1 MKTSLHSTRS
11 SQTGFALISVLAL
24 VSLAA
29 LTATAF
35 LASARLERSAT
46 RPIGETTRLQM
57 ALNTGRECAA
67 EVLNRVG
74 EPNWNF
80 VTTYWRTNLA
90 DELGYPLVGKASATN
105 NLVWYYYCGFTPAT
119 WTNLVGTDM
128 NQRIRATNTICQAT
142 FSNDIANFMVGA
154 TAGFTTNPPANSKIC
169 TEIPMVGGR
178 TSRPVGWVYIK
189 QDIRTN
195 TSTTNTIN
203 VPVARFAY
211 FIEDLQG
218 LIDAE
223 RMGGLTTR
231 TSGTNSEEIAITN
244 ATGTSGGT
252 IVSAAN
258 LANFTSNRGQYI
270 TPSMLLQT
278 NGGVIANTNDLRY
291 FASRLRSCYWRTTD
305 NCWDRVPMVPISST
319 LINNSH
325 YPALANSNKTVLNNL
340 NLGGQSDIV
349 AAINTNF
356 PMFTNRA
363 GGMNGQLYVNALAA
377 NIVDYADNNSSPTIV
392 NVGGVNAVGFDSYPI
407 LTQLFDQFVCTQ
419 TGTAPPVITVTT
431 YLQFWNPS
439 SSNSVNTQYTLL
451 YDFAD
456 RIGTVVFTNAS
467 STNSNVVTSRMF
479 LTNDAY
485 TNQVGTKHSFSNNL
499 TILTPSNHVTITR
512 FVNTYSL
519 NLSGNP
525 PTGFAWTN
533 FSKVWINGTSGSII
547 TNPFTLRFGTND
559 FIRPKN
565 SFYRSAISLTNNETN
580 WLGTILGLRFGG
592 GPIPAA
598 IGWASQS
605 RLPADPRMLNYLT
618 SNPTTNGSAVS
629 YASTFWG
636 GYPAETTT
644 TNIWG
649 NPGLWPDG
657 TNDTVT
663 FPTRGRQYAVTNSPP
678 TGTFAI
684 SDPPPCKISNN
695 NAYTNICELG
705 NIFDPI
711 QWAPPVAPPTG
722 SYANCNIN
730 TKAGSVW
737 TTNSMYGGGSTL
749 RIGRPEHSRF
759 AFTNLTTAA
768 NSYPVPAL
776 GTSAVGLLDIFCV
789 TNTYDW
795 GGKININTAPLPVLA
810 ALAGGISLNTDN
822 YSGTAP
828 ANADMIR
835 AFTNGVARF
844 RKIYPFITPSQLA
857 FISSDYGIV
866 TSTASHWTN
875 TWPTNAV
882 FATNNTTGL
891 IPGGL
896 LGPTAMNDEGREEWF
911 SKIYNLTTVQSFNYR
926 IYVKAQL
933 TDTNGNP
940 KGPEIRKYYQLY
952 LRNNSPAATSP
963 NTPSVSPVVTYEAFY

>member
-1 MKTSLHSTRS
+1 
-11 SQTGFALISVLAL
+11 
-24 VSLAA
+24 
-29 LTATAF
+29 
-35 LASARLERSAT
+35 
-46 RPIGETTRLQM
+46 M

-154 TAGFTTNPPANSKIC
+154 TAGFTVNPPANSKIC

-231 TSGTNSEEIAITN
+231 PSGTNSEEIAITN

-319 LINNSH
+319 LSNNSH

-377 NIVDYADNNSSPTIV
+377 NIVDYADTDSNPTIV
-392 NVGGVNAVGFDSYPI
+392 NVGGVNAVGYDSYPL
-407 LTQLFDQFVCTQ
+407 LTHIFDRFICTAN
-419 TGTAPPVITVTT
+419 GNNPPTISITT
-431 YLQFWNPS
+431 YLQFWNLASTNAPQS
-439 SSNSVNTQYTLL
+439 TNAIAYSLNDIVHSVAFSNGPTKSTNPNSFPLLTGTWSTNVIIPAMSSNSVY
-451 YDFAD
+451 
-456 RIGTVVFTNAS
+456 ITNI
-467 STNSNVVTSRMF
+467 STNITIPLNR
-479 LTNDAY
+479 TN
-485 TNQVGTKHSFSNNL
+485 
-499 TILTPSNHVTITR
+499 P
-512 FVNTYSL
+512 
-519 NLSGNP
+519 
-525 PTGFAWTN
+525 GFPWST
-533 FSKVWINGTSGSII
+533 FDRVWINSNAIASAVQLINVSNSIQVSI
-547 TNPFTLRFGTND
+547 STNTYIKLRNGYF
-559 FIRPKN
+559 RPG
-565 SFYRSAISLTNNETN
+565 FSLTNGQTN
-580 WLGTILGLRFGG
+580 FAGLVLGVKGQGSSTPGVAGQAKIL
-592 GPIPAA
+592 
-598 IGWASQS
+598 
-605 RLPADPRMLNYLT
+605 ADPRMNNYITL
-618 SNPTTNGSAVS
+618 TNGV
-629 YASTFWG
+629 G
-636 GYPAETTT
+636 GYTNTYWGAYPSE
-644 TNIWG
+644 TNIV
-649 NPGLWPDG
+649 NPSIWPDG
-657 TNDTVT
+657 T
-663 FPTRGRQYAVTNSPP
+663 RTNVLLSVGVRNNNSAPVL
-678 TGTFAI
+678 GLNNLLDSA
-684 SDPPPCKISNN
+684 PCKISNRGF
-695 NAYTNICELG
+695 YTNICELG
-705 NIFDPI
+705 RIFDPM
-711 QWAPPVAPPTG
+711 QWSPPAPLATATNYENNDIR
-722 SYANCNIN
+722 SINI
-730 TKAGSVW
+730 ADSI
-737 TTNSMYGGGSTL
+737 YGGGSTM

-759 AFTNLTTAA
+759 AFTNLSTAA

-810 ALAGGISLNTDN
+810 ALAGGITLNTAN

-828 ANADMIR
+828 VNADMIR

-844 RKIYPFITPSQLA
+844 RNIYPFITPSQLA
-857 FISSDYGIV
+857 FISSDYG
-866 TSTASHWTN
+866 TNSTFTN
-875 TWPTNAV
+875 SWPANAV
-882 FATNNTTGL
+882 FATNNPTGF